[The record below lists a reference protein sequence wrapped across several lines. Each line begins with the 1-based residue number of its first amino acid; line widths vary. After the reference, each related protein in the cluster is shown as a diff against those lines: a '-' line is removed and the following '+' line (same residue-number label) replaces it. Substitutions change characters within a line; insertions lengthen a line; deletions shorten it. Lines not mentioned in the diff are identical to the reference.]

1 MAFGVVNDKKEWNN
15 DEPEY
20 KFSIDI
26 PYGLSILAR
35 HNPHAFVPGITDII
49 NGVDVNDNG
58 DTINTVSY
66 AERIERGKAAQT
78 ALRDFG
84 IAAKAGD
91 KAAQAEAQQRLDK
104 DFQFFGYGYFKDV
117 KEAIPPVGLTF
128 TMFRI
133 MVILGSF
140 FLLYL
145 IVYLFLAYK
154 GKNYLDR
161 AKWLQLIGII
171 AVPFIWLVS
180 EAGWAVAE
188 VGRQP
193 WVVQDLLPTSAAIS
207 DIPSSSVVVTFWIF
221 AVMFTL
227 LLVAELSIMM
237 RTISKR
243 SQTDLETDKSN
254 H

>member
-1 MAFGVVNDKKEWNN
+1 M
-15 DEPEY
+15 
-20 KFSIDI
+20 
-26 PYGLSILAR
+26 
-35 HNPHAFVPGITDII
+35 
-49 NGVDVNDNG
+49 
-58 DTINTVSY
+58 
-66 AERIERGKAAQT
+66 

-84 IAAKAGD
+84 AAAKAGD
-91 KAAQAEAQQRLDK
+91 EAAKAEAQQRLDK
-104 DFQFFGYGYFKDV
+104 DYEFFGYGYFKDV

-128 TMFRI
+128 TMFRV

-145 IVYLFLAYK
+145 AVYLFLAYK

-161 AKWLQLIGII
+161 AKWLQWVGII
-171 AVPFIWLVS
+171 TMPLIWLVS

-193 WVVQDLLPTSAAIS
+193 WVVQDLLPTGAAIS
-207 DIPSSSVVVTFWIF
+207 DIPTSSVVVTFWIF

-243 SQTDLETDKSN
+243 SQTNLEIDN